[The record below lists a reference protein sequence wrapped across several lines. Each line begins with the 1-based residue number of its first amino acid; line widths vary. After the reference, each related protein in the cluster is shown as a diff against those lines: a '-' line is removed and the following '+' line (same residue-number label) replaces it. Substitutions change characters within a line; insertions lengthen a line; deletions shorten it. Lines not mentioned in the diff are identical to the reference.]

1 MVPKRKITTK
11 ELLGDLIDS
20 ELYLEENTGIAANED
35 LLMVEQDITRI
46 QGDIRKKVDGI
57 DHFMVELSRREHL
70 IDAEIEAIKAEE
82 CRLKV
87 RRNAVERT
95 KEFFTKNLLPMVV
108 EELGDDNGV
117 YETDTARYKIFES
130 YGPVAVIDEEAIP
143 DGYKTM
149 EYVEK
154 INKKKARQDL
164 TRGEKIPG
172 FHIEKV
178 KRVRRS

>member
-1 MVPKRKITTK
+1 MKNKRTSK

-20 ELYLEENTGIAANED
+20 ELYLETNAGIAANED
-35 LLMVEQDITRI
+35 LLMVEADVTRI
-46 QGDIRKKVDGI
+46 QKDIRKKVDGI

-70 IDAEIEAIKAEE
+70 IDAEIEAMKAEE
-82 CRLKV
+82 QRLKV
-87 RRNAVERT
+87 RRKAVERT
-95 KEFFTKNLLPMVV
+95 KEFFTKNLLPMIVD
-108 EELGDDNGV
+108 ELGDDDGV
-117 YETDTARYKIFES
+117 YETDTARYKMFET
-130 YGPVAVIDEEAIP
+130 YGPVAIIDEERIP
-143 DGYKTM
+143 DEYKVM

-164 TRGEKIPG
+164 TRGEDIPG